1 MARAAPGEAV
11 VEVVVEVEVLSLEAG
26 AERWICLWEVYL
38 REDESGDCEER
49 WGLLLSGVGAGL
61 GH

>member
-11 VEVVVEVEVLSLEAG
+11 VVEVVEVLSLEAG
-26 AERWICLWEVYL
+26 AARWICLWEVDL
-38 REDESGDCEER
+38 GEDESGDCEER
-49 WGLLLSGVGAGL
+49 WGLWLGGVGADP

>member
-11 VEVVVEVEVLSLEAG
+11 VVVVVEVLSLEAG
-26 AERWICLWEVYL
+26 AERWICLWEVDL

-49 WGLLLSGVGAGL
+49 
-61 GH
+61 